1 MKKNERLIAELFF
14 INQKKTFNLN
24 DLVIAFGISK
34 RTAIRD
40 IEALEEIG
48 APITVDKGRYG
59 GYHVLKN
66 NSLPPVYFNQ
76 NEWYSLFLTLQLF
89 KNLNDTPFDHSYSEL
104 KNKLLSVVPE
114 KEHLVSDDLDQLVVI
129 EQFQT
134 PEPCPLLNNIF
145 QVILEKK
152 VIFFDYTRYK
162 KEVRHVQPLQLI
174 LNYGEW
180 YLLSWDMDKKDF
192 RKFRCDAIEEIRFSD
207 QSCLSET
214 TSHLLKKYQH
224 QIKTI
229 PFKAIIETD
238 SIKLFKNRQYPQ
250 VNLITE
256 NNQTFLVG
264 TFNPDE
270 VTFLMNYLLSFGNA
284 ITILSPDFLITDFS
298 QFLKE
303 IQSKYIN

>member
-24 DLVIAFGISK
+24 DLVIEFGISK

-40 IEALEEIG
+40 VESLEELG

-89 KNLNDTPFDHSYSEL
+89 KNLNDTPFDQSYSEL

-145 QVILEKK
+145 QVILEKQ

-192 RKFRCDAIEEIRFSD
+192 RKFRCDSIEEIRFSD